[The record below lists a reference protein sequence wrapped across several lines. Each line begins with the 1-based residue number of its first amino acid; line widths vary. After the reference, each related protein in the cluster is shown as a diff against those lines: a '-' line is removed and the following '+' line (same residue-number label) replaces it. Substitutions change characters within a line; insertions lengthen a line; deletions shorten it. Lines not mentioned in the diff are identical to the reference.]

1 MMTKEQRKEALA
13 IGKDIRGRHIKA
25 LYKAG
30 YDILEIAETMG
41 TTSSVVSKVLDN
53 LDVI

>member
-30 YDILEIAETMG
+30 YDISEIAETMG
-41 TTSSVVSKVLDN
+41 D
-53 LDVI
+53 DVICRVEST

>member
-13 IGKDIRGRHIKA
+13 IGKDMRGRQIKA

-30 YDILEIAETMG
+30 YSISEIAETME

-53 LDVI
+53 LDII

>member
-13 IGKDIRGRHIKA
+13 IGKDIRGRHIKS